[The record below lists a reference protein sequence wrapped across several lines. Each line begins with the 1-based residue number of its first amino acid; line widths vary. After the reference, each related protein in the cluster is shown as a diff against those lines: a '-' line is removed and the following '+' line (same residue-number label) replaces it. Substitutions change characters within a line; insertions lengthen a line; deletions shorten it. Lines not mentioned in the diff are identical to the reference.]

1 MWEKGKLIAKLPF
14 TFTTI
19 PRVIK
24 IKYMTSSDG
33 FFTGVLNLTIES
45 APTIPSDKAILF
57 EITEVIIYPVRG
69 NKANTRNWL

>member
-1 MWEKGKLIAKLPF
+1 MNRTKLIAKLPF

-45 APTIPSDKAILF
+45 APTNPKERAMLSEIIVVTPYAIK
-57 EITEVIIYPVRG
+57 G
-69 NKANTRNWL
+69 NSKNASELL